1 MVSLSGD
8 GMKNRKA
15 NKKNGK
21 ARRQRGA
28 RRSKREPAGKEKPFS
43 IKAREFV
50 EAIVTAIIF
59 VLVIRQYAAETF
71 NIPTQSMKP
80 TLLGAN
86 EVSNGIGDHLI
97 GDKFY
102 YKYNPVKRFD
112 IVLFKDPVGN
122 QVDERHREHR
132 TLIKRIVGL
141 PGDTIEIRHGDLYV
155 TNDDLNGEIPEKS
168 RGVQDALWRD
178 VDTWDFSKGPLAWDL
193 SGVPAVHSPVS
204 EKGMEVDVRTLGR
217 AEYSHRG
224 PHDDTE
230 ALPNPV
236 GDLLL
241 EAAVHPLAGSGA
253 VELTIVEDG
262 DKYTFHMPVE
272 GGAGPAF
279 LKVELHPDHKI
290 RDGLQDRFTGEQ
302 EKTVSLPV
310 GKTAVLTLTNADDR
324 VTARLDGR
332 EIFRVYSPVEP
343 AYRDDTDFD
352 AKKKYST
359 LNMAALTLDG
369 CHVRLEKVRLAR
381 DVYYTDVLVR
391 PMKDARGR
399 PAMPVDC
406 RLLIARD
413 ADGDLFG
420 GVEKDGRPVREDG
433 RPMPRKYQLVAGVP
447 KKPALD
453 NATRRSYRLG
463 RDEYFAMGDNSP
475 YSQDSRS
482 WGAVPKRYILG
493 KAVFLFWPF
502 PPFSETFR
510 PKLAR

>member
-1 MVSLSGD
+1 
-8 GMKNRKA
+8 MKNRKA
-15 NKKNGK
+15 NRKNGK

-28 RRSKREPAGKEKPFS
+28 RRAKREHAGKEKPFS

-71 NIPTQSMKP
+71 DIPTQSMKP

-86 EVSNGIGDHLI
+86 EVVNGVETRVRHGDHLI
-97 GDKFY
+97 ADKFY

-122 QVDERHREHR
+122 QVDEGHLEHR

-168 RGVQDALWRD
+168 RGVQDALWHN
-178 VDTWDFSKGPLAWDL
+178 VYTSDFSKGPLTWHL
-193 SGVPAVHSPVS
+193 SGVPAVHSLAG
-204 EKGMEVDVRTLGR
+204 EKGMEIDVRTLGR

-230 ALPNPV
+230 SLPNPV

-241 EAAVHPLAGSGA
+241 EAAVHPLDGSGA

-262 DKYTFHMPVE
+262 DRYTFHMPVE
-272 GGAGPAF
+272 GSAGPAF

-310 GKTAVLTLTNADDR
+310 GKTSVLTLTNADDR

-343 AYRDDTDFD
+343 AYRDDTDFA

-359 LNMAALTLDG
+359 LNRAALTLDG
-369 CHVRLEKVRLAR
+369 CHVRLEKVRLDR
-381 DVYYTDVLVR
+381 DVYYTDVLYVGPR
-391 PMKDARGR
+391 KDERGR

-420 GVEKDGRPVREDG
+420 AVEKDGRPVREDG
-433 RPMPRKYQLVAGVP
+433 RPMPGKYQLAAGVP

-453 NATRRSYRLG
+453 NATRRPYRLD

-475 YSQDSRS
+475 NSLDSRS

-502 PPFSETFR
+502 PPFGTFR